1 MDAKKIGAF
10 IAGERKARQ
19 MTQQALA
26 EELHVT
32 DKAVSRW
39 ERGVGLPDI
48 GLIEPLAAALDISV
62 VELMHAR
69 RMEDTPCPMTRTEIE
84 EALARLRSTD
94 RRGRLRAWDGLLT
107 KALEAI
113 GLAFL
118 VCSMVLKTQMQR
130 QVPLWLT
137 FAAGGLALAALVGK
151 RIIQRAL
158 ERS

>member
-48 GLIEPLAAALDISV
+48 ELIEPLATALDVSV
-62 VELMHAR
+62 AELMHAKR
-69 RMEDTPCPMTRTEIE
+69 DGGAAPQMTRREIE
-84 EALARLRSTD
+84 EALARLRAMD
-94 RRGRLRAWDGLLT
+94 RSSRLRTWDGLLT
-107 KALEAI
+107 KALETI
-113 GLAFL
+113 GLVFL
-118 VCSMVLKTQMQR
+118 VCSMVLKTQMR
-130 QVPLWLT
+130 RPVPLWLT
-137 FAAGGLALAALVGK
+137 FAAGGLALAALAGK